1 MKPFAHY
8 NARSIEEAVGLLTEY
23 KGKAKLNAG
32 GTDLLGLLKDSILP
46 DYPKAIINIKT
57 ITGLDY
63 IKEDAAGLKIGALSK
78 LADIVRS
85 PAVKGKYPLLSE
97 AARSV
102 ATPLIRNVATI
113 GGNLV
118 QDVRCWYY
126 RYPHQIGGPVICRR
140 KGGKTCNAL
149 AGDNRY
155 HSIFGAAHGCVAV
168 NPSDIGMALI
178 ALDASIKTSQRT
190 IDAQGF
196 FTAGATAS
204 TMLDAN
210 ELVTEIQIPP
220 PPQGARQ
227 HYRKFTLREPVDFA
241 IVSVASV
248 ITLKE
253 GICADARIILGAV
266 APAPV
271 RAGKAEEI
279 IKGHPID
286 EASADEAAEFALRDA
301 KPLSRNAYKVEIAK
315 ALVKRAILMEI
326 SCP

>member
-1 MKPFAHY
+1 MKTFAHY

-46 DYPKAIINIKT
+46 DYPEAIINIKT
-57 ITGLDY
+57 ITGLDT
-63 IKEDAAGLKIGALSK
+63 IKADTAGLKIGALSK
-78 LADIVRS
+78 LADIARS
-85 PAVKGKYPLLSE
+85 PAVKEKYPLLSE
-97 AARSV
+97 AAHSV

-113 GGNLV
+113 GGNLA

-126 RYPHQIGGPVICRR
+126 RYPHQIGGPVLCRR

-155 HSIFGAAHGCVAV
+155 HSLFGAAHGCVAV

-178 ALDASIKTSQRT
+178 ALDANIVTSQRT
-190 IDAQGF
+190 IAAPAF
-196 FTAGATAS
+196 FHTGAIGS
-204 TMLDAN
+204 TVLAAN

-220 PPQGARQ
+220 LPAGVRQ
-227 HYRKFTLREPVDFA
+227 HFRKFTLREPVDFA

-248 ITLKE
+248 ITIKS
-253 GICADARIILGAV
+253 GICADARIVLGAV

-279 IKGHPID
+279 IKGRPID
-286 EASADEAAEFALRDA
+286 EANADEAATAALLDA
-301 KPLSRNAYKVEIAK
+301 KPLSRNAYKVEIART
-315 ALVKRAILMEI
+315 LVKRAILMD
-326 SCP
+326 S